1 MNYKE
6 EYSGL
11 KFRIRN
17 AERIWEDY
25 DDGRSDEEKQK
36 IASEQIAE
44 ALHDYNVVFLYSD
57 SGTMLPIYSKLCI
70 FDRETDNLVLES
82 GKYGEPNE
90 ILFKTIGQ
98 GGLDE
103 IKAIIHSN
111 QWLLKVTKDDTIGA
125 MMTDGTIQE
134 FSFSDN
140 GSTNYF
146 TTDNFGFQS
155 TFKDA
160 KKDHELESILDKIL
174 NILKKNGMPKN
185 FFTDEEE

>member
-1 MNYKE
+1 MDYKN

-11 KFRIRN
+11 KYRIRN
-17 AERIWEDY
+17 AKRIWEDY
-25 DDGRSDEEKQK
+25 DDERSDEEKQK
-36 IASEQIAE
+36 LVSEQVAE
-44 ALHDYNVVFLYSD
+44 ALRDYNVVLLYSD
-57 SGTMLPIYSKLCI
+57 SGTMLPLYSKLFV
-70 FDRETDNLVLES
+70 FDRDTDNLVLES
-82 GKYGEPNE
+82 GEYGEPNE
-90 ILFKTIGQ
+90 ILFKTISQ
-98 GGLDE
+98 SGLDE

-111 QWLLKVTKDDTIGA
+111 QWLLNVTEDDTVGP

-134 FSFSDN
+134 FSFNDN

-160 KKDHELESILDKIL
+160 KKDHELEIVLNKML

-185 FFTDEEE
+185 FFNDEEE

>member
-1 MNYKE
+1 MDYKN

-11 KFRIRN
+11 KYRIRN
-17 AERIWEDY
+17 AKRIWEDY
-25 DDGRSDEEKQK
+25 DDERSDEEKQK
-36 IASEQIAE
+36 LVSKQVAE
-44 ALHDYNVVFLYSD
+44 ALHDYNVVLLYSD
-57 SGTMLPIYSKLCI
+57 SGTMLPLYSKLFV
-70 FDRETDNLVLES
+70 FDRDTDNLVLES
-82 GKYGEPNE
+82 GEYGEPNE
-90 ILFKTIGQ
+90 ILFKTISQ
-98 GGLDE
+98 SGLDE

-111 QWLLKVTKDDTIGA
+111 QWLLNVTEDDTVGP

-134 FSFSDN
+134 FSFNDN

-160 KKDHELESILDKIL
+160 KKDHELEIVLNKML

-185 FFTDEEE
+185 FFNDEEE

>member
-1 MNYKE
+1 MDYKN

-11 KFRIRN
+11 KYRIRN
-17 AERIWEDY
+17 AKRIWEDY
-25 DDGRSDEEKQK
+25 DDERSDEEKQK
-36 IASEQIAE
+36 LVSEQVAE
-44 ALHDYNVVFLYSD
+44 ALHDYNVVLLYSD
-57 SGTMLPIYSKLCI
+57 SGTMLPLYSKLFV
-70 FDRETDNLVLES
+70 FDRDTDNLVLES
-82 GKYGEPNE
+82 GEYGEPNK
-90 ILFKTIGQ
+90 ILFKTISQ
-98 GGLDE
+98 SGLDE

-111 QWLLKVTKDDTIGA
+111 QWLLNVTEDDTVGP

-134 FSFSDN
+134 FSFNDN

-160 KKDHELESILDKIL
+160 KKDHELEIVLNKML

-185 FFTDEEE
+185 FFNDEEE

>member
-1 MNYKE
+1 MDYKN

-11 KFRIRN
+11 KYRIRN
-17 AERIWEDY
+17 AKRIWEDY
-25 DDGRSDEEKQK
+25 DDERSDEEKQK
-36 IASEQIAE
+36 LVSEQVAE
-44 ALHDYNVVFLYSD
+44 ALRDYNVVLLYSD
-57 SGTMLPIYSKLCI
+57 SGTMLPLYSKLFV
-70 FDRETDNLVLES
+70 FDRDTDNLVLES
-82 GKYGEPNE
+82 GEYGEPNE
-90 ILFKTIGQ
+90 ILFKTISQ
-98 GGLDE
+98 SGLDE

-111 QWLLKVTKDDTIGA
+111 QWLLNVTEDDTVGP

-134 FSFSDN
+134 FSFNDN

-160 KKDHELESILDKIL
+160 KKDHELEIVLNKML

-185 FFTDEEE
+185 FFNDEEK